1 MDQQNIVLL
10 AQTEPDAP
18 DNDNYYK
25 AACPWYEDQMEKIK
39 SEAYMTINYM
49 KEIAKVLKEHDL
61 EDKIPKWHEV
71 KGRNEKTTSW

>member
-1 MDQQNIVLL
+1 
-10 AQTEPDAP
+10 
-18 DNDNYYK
+18 
-25 AACPWYEDQMEKIK
+25 
-39 SEAYMTINYM
+39 MTINYM

>member
-25 AACPWYEDQMEKIK
+25 AACPWYEDQMEKSSQKPI
-39 SEAYMTINYM
+39 
-49 KEIAKVLKEHDL
+49 
-61 EDKIPKWHEV
+61 
-71 KGRNEKTTSW
+71 